1 MATVFISSVISG
13 YEEYRAAAKRAAE
26 ALGCNVLMAEDLPG
40 LPDSPQSA
48 CLQLVRDADVTL
60 VVLGARYGHP
70 QASGLS
76 ATHEE
81 FREAR
86 DEGDV
91 LVMVQEDV
99 EPEER
104 QRQFIREAESWEH
117 GVMRRGFTDRDE
129 LRDVVTRALHDYTQR
144 PASGTSEPDELRN
157 RAAALQPDIRSR
169 GAKARLHLIVAGG
182 PPRTVLSPIELDDVK
197 LARSLQERLTFR
209 VPVLSNTEATDIRS
223 ASESLVFQQR
233 NAEVIVREDG
243 SLRLSVPARTGDRQP
258 HSVVGMAIIEEDLND
273 RIVQL
278 LQAAGLVLDEI
289 DPVARLRDIIVQA
302 GLTGATA
309 VGWLT
314 RAEAATNPS
323 SISLGMG
330 QRQEAIV
337 VPPLPGLRPR
347 AALNADRSRIAND
360 LTIRLRREATS

>member
-1 MATVFISSVISG
+1 MTTVFISSVISG
-13 YEEYRAAAKRAAE
+13 FEDYRAAARRAAE
-26 ALGCNVLMAEDLPG
+26 ALGFNVLMAEDLPG

-60 VVLGARYGHP
+60 VVLGERYGYP

-91 LVMVQEDV
+91 LVMVQEGV
-99 EPEER
+99 QPEER
-104 QRQFIREAESWEH
+104 QRQFIQEAESWEH
-117 GVMRRGFTDRDE
+117 GVMRRGFTDPDQ

-144 PASGTSEPDELRN
+144 AASGTSDPEELRD
-157 RAAALQPDIRSR
+157 RAAALRPDGRSM
-169 GAKARLHLIVAGG
+169 GGEARLHLIVAGG
-182 PPRTVLSPIELDDVK
+182 PPRTVLSPVELDDVE
-197 LARSLQERLTFR
+197 LTRSLQERLTFR
-209 VPVLSNTEATDIRS
+209 VSVLDNTESTDITS
-223 ASESLVFQQR
+223 AGESLVFQQR
-233 NAEVIVREDG
+233 AAAVVVREDG
-243 SLRLSVPARTGDRQP
+243 SLRLTVPARTGGRQP
-258 HSVVGMAIIEEDLND
+258 HSLVAMAIIEEDLND

-278 LQAAGLVLDEI
+278 LQAVGLVLDEI

-302 GLTGATA
+302 ALTGASA

-330 QRQEAIV
+330 QRQEVLV
-337 VPPLPGLRPR
+337 VPSLPDLRPR
-347 AALNADRSRIAND
+347 AALTADRTRIADD
-360 LTIRLRREATS
+360 LTTRLRREVKS